1 MKKDKKE
8 KIDKKDEVKKND
20 TENKIE
26 KQDKEEIN
34 KEENLNGNE
43 NSNSKEKHKEEKK
56 ANQKDKT
63 SKKSK
68 KKDKENKSENKEK
81 KGKIKSFF
89 QKIVSGLKKKWLI
102 NGTKTIILIA
112 IIIAIYIGINILLE
126 NVVLPEIDFTQNK
139 VYSLSQETKDKIGG
153 IDKDINITLI
163 NYSDY
168 TSVINF
174 MERYVELN
182 NHVKIE
188 KVDNLS
194 ARTDLMQ
201 KYSLDATDSLI
212 IVSCG
217 DNEKTVTEDE
227 LYTYD
232 YSTYE
237 QIDTTEE
244 AITNAILD
252 VTTEDKPKIYF
263 MSNHVMYDTQYYYT
277 IMQSIQDD
285 ANEVDTVDILA
296 NNGVP
301 EDCDCLIITTLK
313 EDLTEQEKDKIIEYI
328 RSGGELLLMCGPNI
342 TNATLTNFQLVLDEY
357 GVTIENGVVFEGSN
371 GNMLAGYPDF
381 IIEEVNSTS
390 LTNNLNMT
398 LNLCLADAGKIT
410 FNEDK
415 LEELGVEYETLA
427 TTTENAFVRTNLNQT
442 SVLRT
447 AEDSEEGECIV
458 AAIATKTLEDGNTS
472 KLVIYSNELFAM
484 DMQVQINGYA
494 MYTIDLYNN
503 KDLILN
509 SIGYLNEREDT
520 ITIRKTYEDV
530 SYTVTEEQNT
540 IIMIIIFTI
549 PVIIIIAGIVV
560 WQVRRRKR

>member
-1 MKKDKKE
+1 MKKDKK
-8 KIDKKDEVKKND
+8 NNL
-20 TENKIE
+20 TN
-26 KQDKEEIN
+26 QDKEKNTKKESIN
-34 KEENLNGNE
+34 EKESL
-43 NSNSKEKHKEEKK
+43 SSKEKNDKKTKKEEKNK
-56 ANQKDKT
+56 KEKKNKDK
-63 SKKSK
+63 
-68 KKDKENKSENKEK
+68 NKEK
-81 KGKIKSFF
+81 KGRAKKLF
-89 QKIVSGLKKKWLI
+89 QKIGTTLKKKWLI

-126 NVVLPEIDFTQNK
+126 NVVLPEFDFTQNK
-139 VYSLSQETKDKIGG
+139 VYSLSQETKDKVGD

-163 NYSDY
+163 NYSNY
-168 TSVINF
+168 TSVISF

-182 NHVKIE
+182 NHIKIE

-201 KYSLDATDSLI
+201 KYSLDAADSLI
-212 IVSCG
+212 IVSSG
-217 DNEKTVTEDE
+217 DNEKTVTEDQ

-244 AITNAILD
+244 AMTNAILD

-263 MSNHVMYDTQYYYT
+263 MSNHVMYNTQYYYT

-313 EDLTEQEKDKIIEYI
+313 EDLTAQEKDKIIEYI
-328 RSGGELLLMCGPNI
+328 KKGGELLLMCGPNI

-371 GNMLAGYPDF
+371 SNMLSGYPDF
-381 IIEEVNSTS
+381 IIEEVNNTS

-398 LNLCLADAGKIT
+398 LNLCLPDAGKIT

-427 TTTENAFVRTNLNQT
+427 TTTEDAFVRTNLNQT

-447 AEDSEEGECIV
+447 SEDSETGECTV

-520 ITIRKTYEDV
+520 ITIRKNYEDV
-530 SYTVTEEQNT
+530 SYTVTEEQNS
-540 IIMIIIFTI
+540 IIMLIIFTV
-549 PVIIIIAGIVV
+549 PVVIIIAGIVV
-560 WQVRRRKR
+560 SPAKALALVLLSPAINSYLSPTCLTIIG

>member
-1 MKKDKKE
+1 MKKD
-8 KIDKKDEVKKND
+8 DKKAK
-20 TENKIE
+20 
-26 KQDKEEIN
+26 
-34 KEENLNGNE
+34 
-43 NSNSKEKHKEEKK
+43 KEEK
-56 ANQKDKT
+56 
-63 SKKSK
+63 S
-68 KKDKENKSENKEK
+68 KSENKEK
-81 KGKIKSFF
+81 KGRVKKAF
-89 QKIVSGLKKKWLI
+89 QKIGTTLKKKWLI
-102 NGTKTIILIA
+102 NGTKTIILIV

-126 NVVLPEIDFTQNK
+126 NVVLPEFDFTQNK
-139 VYSLSQETKDKIGG
+139 VYSLSQETKDKVGD

-163 NYSDY
+163 NYSNY
-168 TSVINF
+168 TSVISF

-182 NHVKIE
+182 NHIKIE

-212 IVSCG
+212 IVSSG
-217 DNEKTVTEDE
+217 DNEKTVTEDQ

-244 AITNAILD
+244 AMTNAILD

-263 MSNHVMYDTQYYYT
+263 MSNHVMYNTQYYYT

-313 EDLTEQEKDKIIEYI
+313 EDLTVQEKDKIIEYI
-328 RSGGELLLMCGPNI
+328 KKGGELLLMCGPNI

-371 GNMLAGYPDF
+371 SNMLSGYPDF

-398 LNLCLADAGKIT
+398 LNLCLPDAGKIT

-415 LEELGVEYETLA
+415 LEDLGVEYETLA
-427 TTTENAFVRTNLNQT
+427 TTTEDAFVRTNLNQT

-447 AEDSEEGECIV
+447 SEDSETGECTV

-520 ITIRKTYEDV
+520 ITIRKNYEDV
-530 SYTVTEEQNT
+530 SYTVTEEQNS

-549 PVIIIIAGIVV
+549 PVVIIIAGIVV